1 MTRLTKLPGYPQTF
15 LVITLG
21 PPCFPTVVVFVA
33 DLFLAFSHAC
43 TLLTSPLAVVVGSSL
58 ASSSAVSFSLSVSS
72 PLDVAAA
79 AADFHSAQFAGSF
92 GCLYDSSLHWHSP
105 SLGYLLSL
113 LVLGLLFRSLR
124 PLALLFVSVSN
135 Q

>member
-1 MTRLTKLPGYPQTF
+1 M
-15 LVITLG
+15 ITLG

-79 AADFHSAQFAGSF
+79 AAADFHSAQFAGSF
-92 GCLYDSSLHWHSP
+92 GCLYDSSFHWHSS

-113 LVLGLLFRSLR
+113 FVLSLLFHSLR
-124 PLALLFVSVSN
+124 PLALLFVSVSC